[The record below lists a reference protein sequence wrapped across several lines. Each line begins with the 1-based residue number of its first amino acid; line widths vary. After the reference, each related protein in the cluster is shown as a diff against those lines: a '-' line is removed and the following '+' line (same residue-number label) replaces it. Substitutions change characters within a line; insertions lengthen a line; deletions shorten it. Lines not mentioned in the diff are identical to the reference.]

1 MLRRLILLAAAI
13 LAVSGCGL
21 VPTADP
27 AAGSSPS
34 SPLATYVT
42 YGSGSDT
49 ALLKGTLVLNA
60 GCLYVEVPDGVN
72 WVPAFPVDEVEWGDG
87 KLNYQG
93 STYVSGDEIALGG
106 GTGNSLQGVS
116 MPESCRATDV
126 WQVGQT
132 D

>member
-1 MLRRLILLAAAI
+1 MQGRLILVAAAI
-13 LAVSGCGL
+13 LAVPGCGL
-21 VPTADP
+21 VPATDP

-42 YGSGSDT
+42 YGSGSDA
-49 ALLKGTLVLNA
+49 ALLEGTLVLDA
-60 GCLYVEVPDGVN
+60 GCLYVEAPDGVY
-72 WVPAFPVDEVEWGDG
+72 WVPAFPVDEVEWVDG

-93 STYVSGDEIALGG
+93 STFVSGDAIGLGG
-106 GTGNSLQGVS
+106 GTGNSLGGVS